1 MQVFYKNNLY
11 IYYFLVHFKKI
22 HYLCSIFLTQ
32 NYTTMQT
39 TVFLPLSPAI
49 KSVTIIA
56 SIIILATMGY
66 MAYQWYTTR
75 QVMLLVTFVIVAI
88 ALLSCMVIIPRKL
101 TVTTDEIN
109 IHLLA
114 WKINIPADE
123 IEKIEHYPHG
133 IQSSRIAG
141 AGGFFGNLGLFTCK
155 ECGKHLS
162 LITDPID
169 VCIITRKSKIPIVVS
184 VENYSVFNT
193 ILEVQEKN

>member
-1 MQVFYKNNLY
+1 MVHNQASDAIGHIRDCCHCPTQLY
-11 IYYFLVHFKKI
+11 GAH
-22 HYLCSIFLTQ
+22 
-32 NYTTMQT
+32 
-39 TVFLPLSPAI
+39 
-49 KSVTIIA
+49 
-56 SIIILATMGY
+56 
-66 MAYQWYTTR
+66 
-75 QVMLLVTFVIVAI
+75 
-88 ALLSCMVIIPRKL
+88 PRKL

-123 IEKIEHYPHG
+123 IVKVEHYPHG

-169 VCIITRKSKIPIVVS
+169 VCIITRKSKMPIVVS
-184 VENYSVFNT
+184 IENYSVFNT

>member
-1 MQVFYKNNLY
+1 MK
-11 IYYFLVHFKKI
+11 
-22 HYLCSIFLTQ
+22 
-32 NYTTMQT
+32 TTH
-39 TVFLPLSPAI
+39 FLPLSHPI
-49 KSVTIIA
+49 KWITLLA
-56 SIIILATMGY
+56 LIIIIVAMIY
-66 MAYQWYTTR
+66 MAYQWYTTK

-101 TVTTDEIN
+101 TVTQEATN

-114 WKINIPADE
+114 WRINIPADE

-162 LITDPID
+162 LITDPMD
-169 VCIITRKSKIPIVVS
+169 VCIITRKSKMPIVVS

>member
-11 IYYFLVHFKKI
+11 IYYFLVHFKKK
-22 HYLCSIFLTQ
+22 HYLCNIFLTQ

-39 TVFLPLSPAI
+39 TVFLPLSPAL

-66 MAYQWYTTR
+66 MAYQWYTTK

-88 ALLSCMVIIPRKL
+88 ALLSCMVLIPRKL
-101 TVTTDEIN
+101 TVTTEEIN

-123 IEKIEHYPHG
+123 IEKIEHYPHS
-133 IQSSRIAG
+133 IQSSRIVG
-141 AGGFFGNLGLFTCK
+141 AGGYFGNLGLFTCK

-162 LITDPID
+162 LITDPKD
-169 VCIITRKSKIPIVVS
+169 VCIITRKNKMPIVVS
-184 VENYSVFNT
+184 VADNSVFNT
-193 ILEVQEKN
+193 ISKVQEKN

>member
-1 MQVFYKNNLY
+1 MKNRPKSVF
-11 IYYFLVHFKKI
+11 FVHFKKK

-56 SIIILATMGY
+56 SIIIFATMGY
-66 MAYQWYTTR
+66 MAYQWYTTK

-88 ALLSCMVIIPRKL
+88 ALLSCMVLIPRKL
-101 TVTTDEIN
+101 TVTTEEIN

-123 IEKIEHYPHG
+123 IEKIEHYPRD
-133 IQSSRIAG
+133 SA
-141 AGGFFGNLGLFTCK
+141 
-155 ECGKHLS
+155 
-162 LITDPID
+162 
-169 VCIITRKSKIPIVVS
+169 
-184 VENYSVFNT
+184 
-193 ILEVQEKN
+193 